1 LDNNVR
7 FAAMV
12 ERVKPHRTK
21 NGQMMAFVSVSD
33 ETASIDVVV
42 MPNLYDK
49 TQSDWVKGKLLE
61 IDGRIEKE
69 HSVIVKN
76 VKALG
81 NEG

>member
-1 LDNNVR
+1 
-7 FAAMV
+7 MV

-42 MPNLYDK
+42 MPNLFDK

-76 VKALG
+76 VKAFD